1 MKLFPDGF
9 GEGDVGILGGL
20 VIDER
25 LFPMFFEGEMGID
38 EIPIVEISWEED
50 GEEK

>member
-9 GEGDVGILGGL
+9 GEGEIGEVGGL

-25 LFPMFFEGEMGID
+25 LFPMFFEGEVGID
-38 EIPIVEISWEED
+38 EVMVIEITREKYWEE
-50 GEEK
+50 K